1 MINITQ
7 GGLCTGS
14 SMSNYVPTA
23 SRLRAN
29 TVPKAAGGEHTARS
43 HAWFMWAWG
52 DVIVT
57 QISRRWGRNRLSS
70 GSGQAFSKVHPSGI
84 WFLAS
89 LKHFGISFFI
99 LFQGYTSSTKHMM
112 IPRDLT
118 DDNYSVS
125 ARLRADAD
133 SSPSPLLQ
141 EFQGLCV
148 LPRLPVRHISQ
159 ARHPRGC

>member
-1 MINITQ
+1 
-7 GGLCTGS
+7 
-14 SMSNYVPTA
+14 
-23 SRLRAN
+23 
-29 TVPKAAGGEHTARS
+29 
-43 HAWFMWAWG
+43 
-52 DVIVT
+52 
-57 QISRRWGRNRLSS
+57 
-70 GSGQAFSKVHPSGI
+70 
-84 WFLAS
+84 
-89 LKHFGISFFI
+89 
-99 LFQGYTSSTKHMM
+99 MM

-141 EFQGLCV
+141 EFQGLRV